1 MKIYILTKISMFFR
15 VFLRFIGFF
24 KLFRVFLRFLGF
36 FKVFTF
42 FKCFLRFFHCTNIS
56 EYHMKFSKWARNF
69 NLGIKTSRTSIYQH
83 YLQSFENFRFFK
95 IFNFDYF
102 YYFLG
107 YYVPLTC
114 GTKYRVY
121 QIVKHIV
128 RHTRD

>member
-1 MKIYILTKISMFFR
+1 MFFR
-15 VFLRFIGFF
+15 VFLRFKGFF
-24 KLFRVFLRFLGF
+24 KLFRVILRFLGF

-42 FKCFLRFFHCTNIS
+42 YVFTFLRFMFLRFFHCTNIS

-83 YLQSFENFRFFK
+83 YLQSFENFRFSK

-107 YYVPLTC
+107 YYVPLTF

-121 QIVKHIV
+121 QLVKHIV